1 MKQIY
6 LKRTVIL
13 NPVYFLIKVT
23 TTLLLLLLEDSQVC

>member
-13 NPVYFLIKVT
+13 NSVSFLIKVSQT
-23 TTLLLLLLEDSQVC
+23 TPVAS